1 MPVLQELAALSL
13 LATQPSKPQPAGSPP
28 HPPLLLMALWPQE
41 QPLVSGPHTSQIKE
55 RLNWAKGL
63 FALLACLWL

>member
-13 LATQPSKPQPAGSPP
+13 LATQPSKPQPVGSPP
-28 HPPLLLMALWPQE
+28 HTPLLLMAQE

-55 RLNWAKGL
+55 QLNWAKGL